1 MNKKEKKEL
10 EELYR
15 NLQEEAK
22 LKNERRRRHDLIV
35 MDQMMKVCSKEEISK
50 LSERLENKKITE
62 VTELLFL
69 ILSKLEETETNI
81 ERQSHEIKQYIEKQE
96 LDVDTRTL
104 LVAQQKSTKTSIELL
119 REEIEELHEVVKL
132 IFDEILSGQNKKEE

>member
-1 MNKKEKKEL
+1 MSKKEKEEL

-15 NLQEEAK
+15 NLQKEAK
-22 LKNERRRRHDLIV
+22 LNNERRRRHDLIV

-69 ILSKLEETETNI
+69 ILSKLEETEINI

>member
-22 LKNERRRRHDLIV
+22 LNNERRRRHDLIV

>member
-1 MNKKEKKEL
+1 MNKKERKEL

-22 LKNERRRRHDLIV
+22 LNNERRRRHDLIV

-81 ERQSHEIKQYIEKQE
+81 ERQSHEIKQYIEK
-96 LDVDTRTL
+96 L
-104 LVAQQKSTKTSIELL
+104 
-119 REEIEELHEVVKL
+119 
-132 IFDEILSGQNKKEE
+132 

>member
-22 LKNERRRRHDLIV
+22 LNNERRRRHDLIV

-81 ERQSHEIKQYIEKQE
+81 ERQSHEIKQYIAKQE